1 MTWTHHHAHPAV
13 RRDVDMTQGSIT
25 RHLVEFALPLLA
37 GAGRRYSTGLICGGW
52 IVT

>member
-37 GAGRRYSTGLICGGW
+37 GNVFQQLYNLSLIH
-52 IVT
+52 I